1 MSRYIRTAGT
11 SGGGAGYTDSNV
23 CSLLQGGVPSAMG
36 VCCIRTEWET
46 LFQCEGGDG
55 TSFGCCIEFTVDATK
70 YRGFRLH
77 MNGFCTSTCMN
88 CQVYFG
94 VGSAS
99 CYCCCNYTSFY
110 RCTSTSGHQSYQN
123 ACNNAIFGGS
133 NITGTWCY
141 GTRIETEIMSTAAC
155 SRNWRGYQRIFD
167 GNTQC
172 YNEMISVTNLT
183 CGIIWCDI
191 TRLKYVVFTNQN
203 IISMPGAYLAVFG
216 LKAPTCS
223 IAFNATKSEAQ
234 T

>member
-1 MSRYIRTAGT
+1 MSRYIRTAGS

-23 CSLLQGGVPSAMG
+23 CSLLCNGAPSAMG

-77 MNGFCTSTCMN
+77 MNGFCTSNCTN

-94 VGSAS
+94 VGSAD
-99 CYCCCNYTSFY
+99 CYCCCSNTSFY
-110 RCTSTSGHQSYQN
+110 RCTSTSGNQSYQTGCLN
-123 ACNNAIFGGS
+123 ALFGGS
-133 NITGTWCY
+133 NITSVWCH
-141 GTRIETEIMSTAAC
+141 GSRIETEIISTAAC

-167 GNTQC
+167 SNTQC
-172 YNEMISVTNLT
+172 YNNMIGVVNVV
-183 CGIIWCDI
+183 CGAIWCDI
-191 TRLKYVVFTNQN
+191 TRLKYVVYGNQN
-203 IISMPGAYLAVFG
+203 IVSMPGAYLAVFG